1 MADSTER
8 RLSVCIVL
16 EGSYPFI
23 TGGVSAWVHDL
34 IKNIPEIDF
43 SLYTLS
49 PEAGQEL
56 HYELPGNVTEVRDVV
71 LTKTPK
77 HVRRNPSKRKMLEA
91 IESMHTRMFSGSIG
105 DISDVVSFH
114 PEGYALHSDS
124 VRTNEGW
131 NLITETNLKRNP
143 LYPFTD
149 YYWAWKSA
157 HDMLFT
163 VLGSA
168 PPDADIY
175 HAVSTG
181 FAGLAALAAKFR
193 HGKPLLLTEH
203 GLYHKERE
211 MEIRK
216 SKFVKGYQRD
226 MWISMYNMLAKICYR
241 NADLITALFEEN
253 RRKQH
258 ELGASSEKTVVVPNG
273 IDIERFTIERKP
285 RESGFHVG
293 LVGRVVPIKDI
304 KTFIATAKI
313 VLDQIPEAE
322 FHCIGPTDEDP
333 AYYEDCKLL
342 VESMKISDRF
352 YFTGRQDVLEYY
364 SFLDVVMLTSV
375 REAQPLVIL
384 EAYCAGVPFVSTRV
398 GNVAELL
405 DYDDRFLA
413 PSKDAA
419 KLAEGVIYLHDN
431 PKEVEAMRTRNRRRV
446 LNLYNKEE
454 LHEKFRDMYRDLARQ
469 EDAEPVPNGSR

>member
-1 MADSTER
+1 MER
-8 RLSVCIVL
+8 RIRVCILL

-34 IKNIPEIDF
+34 IIGLPDVDF
-43 SLYTLS
+43 VLFTIS
-49 PEAGQEL
+49 PESDQEL
-56 HYELPGNVTEVRDVV
+56 RYDLPENVVEHRDIIVNKV
-71 LTKTPK
+71 YPSSAQP
-77 HVRRNPSKRKMLEA
+77 RNKRALLSEIRNLHMKMY
-91 IESMHTRMFSGSIG
+91 SGGLG
-105 DISDVVSFH
+105 DITKLVELL
-114 PEGYALHSDS
+114 PEGYFLYSDAIRS
-124 VRTNEGW
+124 DEGW
-131 NLITETNLKRNP
+131 TLITQANRSRNP
-143 LYPFTD
+143 LYPFSD

-163 VLGSA
+163 TLGAS
-168 PPDADIY
+168 PPMADIY

-181 FAGLAALAAKFR
+181 FAGIAALAAKIR
-193 HGKPLLLTEH
+193 SGKPFLLTEH

-216 SKFVKGYQRD
+216 SKFIRGYQRD
-226 MWISMYNMLAKICYR
+226 MWVSIYNSLSKICYSK
-241 NADLITALFEEN
+241 ADLITALFEEN

-258 ELGASSEKTVVVPNG
+258 ELGAIKDRTIVVPNG
-273 IDIERFTIERKP
+273 IDIERFTIEREPK
-285 RESGFHVG
+285 ESGFHVG

-304 KTFIATAKI
+304 KTYIATAKI
-313 VLDQIPEAE
+313 VTDAVPEAV

-342 VESMKISDRF
+342 VDSMKLQEKF
-352 YFTGRQDVLEYY
+352 FFTGRQNVLEYY

-384 EAYCAGVPFVSTRV
+384 EAYCGGVPVVSTRV

-405 DYDDRFLA
+405 DFDERFIA

-419 KLAEGVIYLHDN
+419 KLAEGVIYLHDH
-431 PKEVEAMRTRNRRRV
+431 PDEVAEMNKRNRQRV
-446 LNLYNKEE
+446 LTFYDKVD
-454 LHEKFRDMYRDLARQ
+454 LHRKYREMYHQLAGEKAT
-469 EDAEPVPNGSR
+469 